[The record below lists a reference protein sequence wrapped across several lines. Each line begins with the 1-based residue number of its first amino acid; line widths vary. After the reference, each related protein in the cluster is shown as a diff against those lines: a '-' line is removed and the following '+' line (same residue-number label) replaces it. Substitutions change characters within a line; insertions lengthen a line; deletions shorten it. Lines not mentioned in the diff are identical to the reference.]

1 MPEQGERSRP
11 SQPMSAEAA
20 GVTAVLEARNLSA
33 GYGGTA
39 MVRNLNLHVLPGEVV
54 ALFGPNGAGKTT
66 TLLALAGELTPL
78 TGQVFLQ
85 GQATSAPLHQRARC
99 GLALVTEERSV
110 FAGLTVEENLRLGR
124 GDPREALRLFP
135 ELAPLR
141 GRRAGLLSGGE
152 QQILTLARAI
162 AGRPSVLLIDELSLG
177 LAPMVVDR
185 LMISLRQ
192 AADTGVGVLL
202 VEQQV
207 EAALSIADRG
217 YVMKSGEILFAQT
230 TVALRADLDQLESA
244 YLTELDIGT
253 SERPGQG
260 R

>member
-1 MPEQGERSRP
+1 MTP
-11 SQPMSAEAA
+11 
-20 GVTAVLEARNLSA
+20 VLEARNLSS

-39 MVRNLNLHVLPGEVV
+39 MVRDLNLHVLPGEVV

-66 TLLALAGELTPL
+66 TLLALAGELTPM
-78 TGQVFLQ
+78 TGEVHFQ
-85 GQATSAPLHQRARC
+85 GRPTTAPLHRRAQR

-110 FAGLTVEENLRLGR
+110 FASLTVDENLRLGR

-135 ELAPLR
+135 DLVPLK

-177 LAPMVVDR
+177 LAPMIIDC
-185 LMISLRQ
+185 LMISLRA
-192 AADTGVGVLL
+192 AADAGVGVLL

-217 YVMKSGEILFAQT
+217 YVMKSGKILFEQT
-230 TVALRADLDQLESA
+230 AAELRADPDRLESA
-244 YLTELDIGT
+244 YLTELDTGL
-253 SERPGQG
+253 SEPPGRQ